1 MHFLQPT
8 PRGLAQDRNGDEFV
22 ESDLLLQV
30 ITMLETQLLDELK
43 ESTKKCS
50 QGLRQRTLRFHI
62 VPVYLDP
69 HVVIATTVSCVT
81 EAVSA
86 TGSSAELLIPVC

>member
-1 MHFLQPT
+1 M
-8 PRGLAQDRNGDEFV
+8 NFV
-22 ESDLLLQV
+22 GSALLLEM
-30 ITMLETQLLDELK
+30 ITMLETQLLDELR

-50 QGLRQRTLRFHI
+50 QGLRRRTLLFHI
-62 VPVYLDP
+62 AQMYLDP

-86 TGSSAELLIPVC
+86 T